1 LLNLD
6 LAGCNPPAQTED
18 HTMPPR
24 HWIERTLLL
33 VGGLLLTLHHGPLRA
48 QGTTT
53 TMQATVSS
61 AALSSSS
68 SYRNSAAQHIYST
81 YAASIYKG
89 TLPPLVHAIVVIDT
103 EVDGRGNVRDV
114 RVVRAPSHAP
124 EVTQDVER
132 MIRRASPF
140 PAPSAERTRFTE
152 VWLVDDSG
160 RFQLHTLTEGQR
172 DH

>member
-1 LLNLD
+1 
-6 LAGCNPPAQTED
+6 
-18 HTMPPR
+18 MPTR
-24 HWIERTLLL
+24 HFIERALLL
-33 VGGLLLTLHHGPLRA
+33 IGGLLLAVHHSPVRA
-48 QGTTT
+48 QAATA
-53 TMQATVSS
+53 TMQAAVSS
-61 AALSSSS
+61 VASSSSS
-68 SYRNSAAQHIYST
+68 SYRDNAARHIYAT

-89 TLPPLVHAIVVIDT
+89 TLPPLVHAVVVIDT

-114 RVVRAPSHAP
+114 RVVRGPSHAP

-140 PAPSAERTRFTE
+140 PAPSGAERARFTE

>member
-1 LLNLD
+1 
-6 LAGCNPPAQTED
+6 
-18 HTMPPR
+18 MPPR
-24 HWIERTLLL
+24 HFIERALLL
-33 VGGLLLTLHHGPLRA
+33 IGGLLLAVHHGPVRA
-48 QGTTT
+48 QVAMT
-53 TMQATVSS
+53 TMQAAVSS
-61 AALSSSS
+61 VASSSAT
-68 SYRNSAAQHIYST
+68 SYRSTAAQHIYAT

-89 TLPPLVHAIVVIDT
+89 TLPPLVHAVVVIDT

-114 RVVRAPSHAP
+114 RVVRSPSHAP

-172 DH
+172 DN

>member
-1 LLNLD
+1 ML
-6 LAGCNPPAQTED
+6 
-18 HTMPPR
+18 PR
-24 HWIERTLLL
+24 HFIERALLL
-33 VGGLLLTLHHGPLRA
+33 IGGLLLAAHHSPVRA
-48 QGTTT
+48 QAAAT
-53 TMQATVSS
+53 TMQAAVSS
-61 AALSSSS
+61 VASSSAS
-68 SYRNSAAQHIYST
+68 SYRSTAAQHIYAT

-89 TLPPLVHAIVVIDT
+89 TLPPLVHAVVVIDT

-114 RVVRAPSHAP
+114 RVVRSPSHAP

-172 DH
+172 DN